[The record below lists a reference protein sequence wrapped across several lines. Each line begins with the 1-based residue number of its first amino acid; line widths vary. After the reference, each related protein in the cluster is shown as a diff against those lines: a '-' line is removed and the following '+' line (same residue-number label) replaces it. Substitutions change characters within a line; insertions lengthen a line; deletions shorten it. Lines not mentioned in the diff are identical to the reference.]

1 MSTSKDWQDW
11 PISPTFL
18 SLRRGRSEE
27 TANYNRD
34 GIYYLDYIRGF
45 LADLSH
51 DERVQNA
58 LTLFQFVPEDFIPN
72 DPNAAYPNEIS
83 TDPYK
88 GKGTLSLN
96 LPIDEKIEPI
106 LNGRKIIRIESG
118 TFINNGRRCDCFR
131 RYKKENKDFCFKQD
145 SIVGIF
151 AEKKLG
157 KLDPFSPEY
166 RERLDVIVAR
176 LNEGRAEI
184 SKIKIASFKIVG
196 EERIYIH
203 YTCPKSFFEE
213 HIFPIY
219 VQRHIVAC
227 LVLGQMAR
235 ESYDEIKTFYEDRE
249 EMLKADPSVFE
260 YKIKQLNLEEWNI
273 KARTIIDRIQTFE
286 KRLEEKLEHQNTRY
300 ISEEFD
306 IIEDSFRESVK
317 KINIKKPN
325 TFDKFTEAL
334 NRALA
339 AIRKRFDNSSDGF
352 IRMFALPVDIE
363 QRELVPIGWT
373 DSKPTEMQEFRF
385 SLEVLKGVDALD
397 KEEQVKRIKEAANK
411 KIKEKYDG
419 EHDVLLPGWLAG
431 GDVAYIVWKRHSRE
445 LLNSISLISF
455 DIYKK
460 SLREFYSMVLESYSY
475 IRATRMELLLETT
488 IQESA
493 HESAHFILPSI
504 DVVEK
509 HLRILPKRM
518 VASNFEEDYSKY
530 KDEYDRYRYEVLE
543 SLYQLNSI
551 NSGASLILSPVL
563 KIRKEPTQVFNL
575 LYKLKNVLDDRAS
588 DEHKSIH
595 YEQKQDGVKASIDVT
610 YFNHALYNLLDNAI
624 KYGHEGSK
632 IYIFMDVDRK
642 EDKLNIRIVN
652 YGIGIPKEDYER
664 VYNLFERGTEA
675 SYITRGTGLGMYI
688 VNKIC
693 KAHGG
698 KVSHSSEKLSD
709 YNIPILCNYE
719 NIIKKLTFEDIKK
732 FEKELS
738 WLSSIQYEVVSDRH
752 FVEYANVF
760 WNRLNMPTYKNTFY
774 VTIPLY

>member
-1 MSTSKDWQDW
+1 MRTIKDW

-27 TANYNRD
+27 TANYNLD

-88 GKGTLSLN
+88 GTVSLN
-96 LPIDEKIEPI
+96 LPIDEKIEPL

-131 RYKKENKDFCFKQD
+131 RCKKENKDFCFKHD
-145 SIVGIF
+145 SVVGIF
-151 AEKKLG
+151 ADEGLG
-157 KLDPFSPEY
+157 IFDSNSSEY
-166 RERLDVIVAR
+166 RERLNVIVAR
-176 LNEGRAEI
+176 LNEGRAENL
-184 SKIKIASFKIVG
+184 KIIIESLRIIG
-196 EERIYIH
+196 EERLYIH
-203 YTCPKSFFEE
+203 YTCPKSLYEE

-219 VQRHIVAC
+219 VQGHIIAC

-235 ESYDEIKTFYEDRE
+235 ESFVEKKSFLENKE
-249 EMLKADPSVFE
+249 EMMKADPSVFE
-260 YKIKQLNLEEWNI
+260 HEIEVLTRNEWDI
-273 KARTIIDRIQTFE
+273 KAYAIFDRIQTFE
-286 KRLEEKLEHQNTRY
+286 KRLEEKLEHRNIRH

-306 IIEDSFRESVK
+306 MIEDFFRRNVK
-317 KINIKKPN
+317 EINIKKPD
-325 TFDKFTEAL
+325 TFDKFSVAL
-334 NRALA
+334 NMALA
-339 AIRKRFDNSSDGF
+339 TIRRRFDNSSDGF
-352 IRMFALPVDIE
+352 IRIFALPVDIE
-363 QRELVPIGWT
+363 YSELIPIGWT
-373 DSKPTEMQEFRF
+373 DSEPIGMQEFKF
-385 SLEVLKGVDALD
+385 SLEGLKGI
-397 KEEQVKRIKEAANK
+397 ESMSQREQTERIKEAANQ
-411 KIKEKYDG
+411 KIKELYDR

-431 GDVAYIVWKRHSRE
+431 GEVAYIVWKRHSRE
-445 LLNSISLISF
+445 LLNSISIISF
-455 DIYKK
+455 TIYKK
-460 SLREFYSMVLESYSY
+460 SLREFYSMALESYSY

-518 VASNFEEDYSKY
+518 IASYYKGDYEKY
-530 KDEYDRYRYEVLE
+530 KDDYEKYRNEVLE

-551 NSGASLILSPVL
+551 NSGSSLILSPIL
-563 KIRKEPTQVFNL
+563 KIRKEPTQVFYL

-588 DEHKSIH
+588 DSHKKIH
-595 YEQKQDGVKASIDVT
+595 YQQKEDYVEANIDVK

-624 KYGHEGSK
+624 KYGHEGSN
-632 IYIFMDVDRK
+632 IYIFMDVDRE
-642 EDKLNIRIVN
+642 EDKLNIRIVS
-652 YGIGIPKEDYER
+652 YGIGIPKEDNER
-664 VYNLFERGTEA
+664 IYNLFERGTEA

-698 KVSHSSEKLSD
+698 KVFHTSEKLSD
-709 YNIPILCNYE
+709 YNIPLLCNYE
-719 NIIKKLTFEDIKK
+719 NIIKELTYEDIKK

-738 WLSSIQYEVVSDRH
+738 WLSSIQYEVVCDRN
-752 FVEYANVF
+752 FVEYTNVF
-760 WNRLNMPTYKNTFY
+760 WNRLKTPTYKNIFY